1 MRAELAALFDS
12 QHGVAT
18 TAQILA
24 VTSRRHLETLL
35 SCSAVERI
43 WHGVYSVGG
52 RETDQ
57 LLRGLDLACGEAL
70 AICLGTAAQA
80 FGFDTENTTELH
92 VLNPSGG
99 HQMRPADG
107 LVVHRRDGAPLTSLA
122 ERPATTAAWTAIEVA
137 RTLPRR
143 RALATLDA
151 ALRSR
156 TCDPRALQCAAA
168 AQAGRRG
175 IVKVRQ
181 LLALADG
188 RAESP
193 MESEARLVMI
203 DGGLPTPVL
212 QHEVIDARGRLR
224 RLDFAW
230 PEKWVAAEYD
240 SDEWHAGADALRRDR
255 EKLAALQDLGWTVVP
270 IVADDVRRRPQVLVD
285 RIGGHLGRARV
296 A

>member
-1 MRAELAALFDS
+1 MRAELTALFDS

-35 SCSAVERI
+35 SCAAVERI
-43 WHGVYSVGG
+43 WHGVYSLGP
-52 RETDQ
+52 TDTERRI
-57 LLRGLDLACGEAL
+57 RGLDLSCGEEIAV
-70 AICLGTAAQA
+70 CLDTAAQ
-80 FGFDTENTTELH
+80 FYGFDTEGGADLH
-92 VLNPSGG
+92 VLNPTG
-99 HQMRPADG
+99 HQLRSAPG
-107 LVVHRRDGAPLTSLA
+107 LVIHRREGVPLASALGRAASAP
-122 ERPATTAAWTAIEVA
+122 AWTAVEVA
-137 RTLPRR
+137 RTRTRP

-151 ALRSR
+151 ALRSGH
-156 TCDPRALQCAAA
+156 CDPPALGAAIF

-175 IVKVRQ
+175 IINVRQ
-181 LLALADG
+181 LFPLADG

-230 PEKWVAAEYD
+230 PEKRVAAEYD

-285 RIGGHLGRARV
+285 RIGGHLSRAQV

>member
-1 MRAELAALFDS
+1 MHADLAALFDS

-24 VTSRRHLETLL
+24 VTSRRHLEMLL
-35 SCSAVERI
+35 NCAAVERI
-43 WHGVYSVGG
+43 WHGVYSLGG
-52 RETDQ
+52 AETQ
-57 LLRGLDLACGEAL
+57 QRQCGLDLMCGEMV
-70 AICLGTAAQA
+70 AICLGTAAHA
-80 FGFDTENTTELH
+80 YGFDTENTAELH
-92 VLNPSGG
+92 VLNPPG
-99 HQMRPADG
+99 HQMRPAPG
-107 LVVHRRDGAPLTSLA
+107 LVVHRRDGAPLTTVA
-122 ERPATTAAWTAIEVA
+122 GRPATTAPWTAIEVA
-137 RTLPRR
+137 RSLPRR

-151 ALRSR
+151 ALRSGC
-156 TCDPRALQCAAA
+156 CDPRALRSAAA

-175 IVKVRQ
+175 IVKVRR
-181 LLALADG
+181 LLTLADG

-212 QHEVIDARGRLR
+212 QHEVVDARGRLR

-230 PEKWVAAEYD
+230 PEQWVAAEYD

-285 RIGGHLGRARV
+285 RIGGHLSRARV